1 MSQASATV
9 VAMMG
14 RDDPSCADQIPRL
27 AAFRAAHPGVLIHR
41 GEFGTW
47 EARIPEPDGERFAV
61 RPRLGELLD
70 RVAELLGEQ

>member
-1 MSQASATV
+1 MI
-9 VAMMG
+9 G
-14 RDDPSCADQIPRL
+14 KGDPGSADQIPRL
-27 AAFRAAHPGVLIHR
+27 AAFRAAHPGVLIYR

-61 RPRLGELLD
+61 RPRLGELLE

>member
-1 MSQASATV
+1 
-9 VAMMG
+9 MMG
-14 RDDPSCADQIPRL
+14 RGDPGCVDQIPRL

-41 GEFGTW
+41 GQFGTW